1 MKKDEKLEAKKAE
14 IQQKLAECDD
24 LKFDLQRTRADF
36 ENYRKNTEARVA
48 SSQKLGEKKAIL
60 SLLPVI
66 DDIERAILHLPE
78 DLKDNSW
85 AQNVVKM
92 NKNLEKNLEKLG
104 VHKINSKN
112 GVTFN
117 PEFHE
122 AVQFDETDGEEEI
135 VAEELR
141 AGYQMNGDILRPAM
155 VKVARK

>member
-92 NKNLEKNLEKLG
+92 NKNLENSLFLNFEDPRLAGFEMTDFQRLDFIIKEK
-104 VHKINSKN
+104 KIKQLFYLYLS
-112 GVTFN
+112 
-117 PEFHE
+117 
-122 AVQFDETDGEEEI
+122 
-135 VAEELR
+135 
-141 AGYQMNGDILRPAM
+141 
-155 VKVARK
+155 